1 MLLERW
7 PMIRPKLKYGDATLC
22 QVLLMAKILIG
33 DDEQSEA
40 FGFCP
45 IKQFAITDSA
55 PSHFHRSRHRMIVK
69 SLANLNWN
77 RFVEENP
84 HAAIS
89 CSIRC

>member
-1 MLLERW
+1 
-7 PMIRPKLKYGDATLC
+7 
-22 QVLLMAKILIG
+22 
-33 DDEQSEA
+33 
-40 FGFCP
+40 
-45 IKQFAITDSA
+45 
-55 PSHFHRSRHRMIVK
+55 MIVK